1 MITPKYLTRE
11 HMSELK
17 LIFNSTPFDLLRV
30 DYNRMP
36 LELDEEGQPQLIKR
50 QLEIKV
56 VNNAVETNVVT
67 ETIKE
72 YNYSKYGYNPD
83 DMCGFIGLRC
93 VMAIPKEQ
101 EFFTK
106 DASFDHNGV
115 KVESKALDDIMMLSQ
130 NPRIIE
136 LETLEKE
143 HKDKIK
149 NFYKYFYETKKIL
162 QEHGRI

>member
-1 MITPKYLTRE
+1 MITPKYLTKE

-17 LIFNSTPFDLLRV
+17 VIFNSTPFDLLRV

-50 QLEIKV
+50 QLEVKV
-56 VNNAVETNVVT
+56 VNNAVETNIVT

-72 YNYSKYGYNPD
+72 CNYSKYGYNPD
-83 DMCGFIGLRC
+83 DMCVFIGIRC
-93 VMAIPKEQ
+93 VMGIPKEQ
-101 EFFTK
+101 EIFTK
-106 DASFDHNGV
+106 DASFDNNGV
-115 KVESKALDDIMMLSQ
+115 KIESKVLDVSQ

-149 NFYKYFYETKKIL
+149 NFYKYFYERKKFL

>member
-1 MITPKYLTRE
+1 MILPKYLTKE
-11 HMSELK
+11 HMGELK
-17 LIFNSTPFDLLRV
+17 VIFNSTPFDLLRV

-50 QLEIKV
+50 QLEVKV
-56 VNNAVETNVVT
+56 VNNALETNFIT

-83 DMCGFIGLRC
+83 DMYVFIGIRC
-93 VMAIPKEQ
+93 VMGIPKEQ
-101 EFFTK
+101 EFFK
-106 DASFDHNGV
+106 EDASFDHNGV
-115 KVESKALDDIMMLSQ
+115 KLESKALGDIMMFSQ

-149 NFYKYFYETKKIL
+149 NFYKYFYKTKKFL